1 MLLNEQFILLTG
13 SGDSSYATGC
23 RNQHLKIFIIS
34 FICIICWTCLYLK
47 KRLRIVDFFA
57 DLVYLD
63 LDILFMIMDLLLVY
77 IVAIDNDWPVYIF
90 YYAMYS

>member
-1 MLLNEQFILLTG
+1 M
-13 SGDSSYATGC
+13 
-23 RNQHLKIFIIS
+23 
-34 FICIICWTCLYLK
+34 
-47 KRLRIVDFFA
+47 DFFA